1 MGRPILNFG
10 FLILNVW
17 NSAGGFCGIWC
28 LRQGRWSGEVATS
41 EEAESRR
48 VLQRPTVH
56 QIGNW
61 RAEGERNFEPV
72 GRHVQ

>member
-17 NSAGGFCGIWC
+17 NSVGWFCRIWC

-41 EEAESRR
+41 EEPESRR
-48 VLQRPTVH
+48 VLQR
-56 QIGNW
+56 QQLAKSSIGGGHIF
-61 RAEGERNFEPV
+61 RGT
-72 GRHVQ
+72 GL